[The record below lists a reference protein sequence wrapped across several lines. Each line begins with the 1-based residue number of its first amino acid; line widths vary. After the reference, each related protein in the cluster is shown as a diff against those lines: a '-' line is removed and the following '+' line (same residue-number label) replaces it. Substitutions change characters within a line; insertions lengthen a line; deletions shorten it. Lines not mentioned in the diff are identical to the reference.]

1 MLEYM
6 LCWRL
11 VFHLRCPEI
20 SICTHTSLT
29 CLLIQIDDYVVSRV
43 EKLGF
48 DHNHLIDCL
57 HRQETTKATVTYYL
71 LLDAQH
77 SENQNDYLE
86 SKCEELEA
94 RACSHEDPT
103 PSISALPVIANH
115 QLQSSTDDSVHVIHS
130 EQKQEGCSI
139 VSPTSIAPSGNW
151 TVGLQVLSFT

>member
-1 MLEYM
+1 MLLLKVKLLTMLEYM

-29 CLLIQIDDYVVSRV
+29 CLLIQIDEYVVSRV

-86 SKCEELEA
+86 SKCEEL
-94 RACSHEDPT
+94 
-103 PSISALPVIANH
+103 V
-115 QLQSSTDDSVHVIHS
+115 SSR
-130 EQKQEGCSI
+130 
-139 VSPTSIAPSGNW
+139 
-151 TVGLQVLSFT
+151 FM